1 MMKIVNVEDDDD
13 EDRERER
20 GHWTPDWAGRGQD
33 RPGEAQIS
41 GFKFG
46 DVVVV
51 SDKIIKTF
59 QIYERIFVSFL
70 FQTLNK
76 NRK

>member
-1 MMKIVNVEDDDD
+1 MEDD
-13 EDRERER
+13 EDRER

-51 SDKIIKTF
+51 SDVEIC
-59 QIYERIFVSFL
+59 QD
-70 FQTLNK
+70 NK
-76 NRK
+76 LRVQNYRMPVVFFKL